1 MTSHVGAQQSC
12 EVRLELRTHLSGD
25 NSELCSSVQ
34 VRRLVA
40 CEQHDLLLL
49 LAPSSVQQEANT
61 HPAKGSHHNI
71 SQDSSQA
78 VAARAAKWLKE
89 HSWPTRPQQRRSE
102 SWRIFFV
109 QSKKPRISPQ
119 LPCRESATAQTNNL
133 IVKSSSQM
141 MNCTATVERIRQ
153 RDDVCAVR
161 RSRWLP
167 CIRNGL

>member
-1 MTSHVGAQQSC
+1 VGTTASSALQSKSERFGVWWHVNNTIFC
-12 EVRLELRTHLSGD
+12 F
-25 NSELCSSVQ
+25 SS
-34 VRRLVA
+34 
-40 CEQHDLLLL
+40 
-49 LAPSSVQQEANT
+49 P
-61 HPAKGSHHNI
+61 
-71 SQDSSQA
+71 
-78 VAARAAKWLKE
+78 
-89 HSWPTRPQQRRSE
+89 RPQCSRRQTHTPPKVHLTTYHKTLARQLQRGLLNGSKSTRGQRGHNNGDRRAGE
-102 SWRIFFV
+102 FFLF
-109 QSKKPRISPQ
+109 KANPRISPQ